1 MAVSFQRGAKADDG
15 LVWHT
20 VTTPN
25 LDARLIEVSAFL
37 DSDEAAGQWRLGD
50 KQSEVDAALAWVLA
64 FSDAPTAFA
73 FKIRFG

>member
-1 MAVSFQRGAKADDG
+1 MAVSFQRLKPDAS
-15 LVWHT
+15 LVWHN

-25 LDARLIEVSAFL
+25 LDARLMEVSAFL
-37 DSDEAAGQWRLGD
+37 DSEETTGQWRIGD
-50 KQSEVDAALAWVLA
+50 KQGEVDAALTWVLA